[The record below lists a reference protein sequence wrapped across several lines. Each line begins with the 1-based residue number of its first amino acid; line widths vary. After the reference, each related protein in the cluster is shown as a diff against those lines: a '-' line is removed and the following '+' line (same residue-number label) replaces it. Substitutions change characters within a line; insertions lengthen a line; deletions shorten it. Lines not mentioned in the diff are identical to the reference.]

1 MMRRPLEM
9 TASTDNKLISV
20 IMTSSMRMNTGV
32 RIGLLSF
39 DSYLCILR
47 WINVLEH
54 SSVLSFDETYLA
66 FSVLVVLKHI
76 MRLVHEQIAGTESA
90 NE

>member
-47 WINVLEH
+47 WISFLEH
-54 SSVLSFDETYLA
+54 SSMFRFDETYFA
-66 FSVLVVLKHI
+66 FLRN
-76 MRLVHEQIAGTESA
+76 MRTKAKLETGAHVNCWIRIRE
-90 NE
+90 